1 MDKITS
7 VKATGE
13 WVVCI
18 GEPVVVKQQKTNS
31 GLISTGKKANGQ
43 SVGVN
48 GGPKTVYDFKIF
60 DIGPEVPK
68 DKINYKKDDFVILD
82 GYDMQ
87 GFGDDDTMYV
97 VCHYT
102 KIKAIVKF
110 E

>member
-13 WVVCI
+13 WVVCL
-18 GEPVVVKQQKTNS
+18 GVPVVEKQTKTTS
-31 GLISTGKKANGQ
+31 GLITGKKSNGQ

-48 GGPKTVYDFKIF
+48 GGQKTVYDFKIF

-68 DKINYKKDDFVILD
+68 DKISYKKDDFVILD

-110 E
+110 